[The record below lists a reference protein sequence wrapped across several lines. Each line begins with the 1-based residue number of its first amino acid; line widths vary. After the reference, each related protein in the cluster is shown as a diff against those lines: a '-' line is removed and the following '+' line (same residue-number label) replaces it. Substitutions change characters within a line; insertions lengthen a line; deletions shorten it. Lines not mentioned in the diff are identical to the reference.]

1 MTSPS
6 LKKLQITRLSTLQS
20 KSADLRRLGK
30 RLVGGFVFAALAT
43 GGAAAHADDQAYYP
57 PATQTQPAPAAPA
70 AQPAVAPNAAP
81 QYQTPN
87 QAQYQPQSPYQP
99 QPQYQPQS
107 PYPSAER
114 WVRRSQQMRAATAQD
129 AVPKPNDPS
138 LPPLPPLELGPG
150 PQQFGQSQSSGFLP
164 PSTTPLPPVEA
175 VAQRPLSPA
184 QMPGGTQFR
193 EGPGGNPDYGA
204 APAPELI
211 KKPSELPK
219 VTQILPY
226 IDYEPD
232 PKLAKDNP
240 CENQCP
246 TPDGKPCKTRDGR
259 ILDCP
264 KEIALSEG
272 PFQPRAFAPSVFAWQ
287 ASNVSYQPL
296 YYEDPQLERYGHS
309 YPFFVQ
315 PFVSIGRM
323 TIQAAGIPYQMV
335 IDPCWSCV
343 YPLGYYRPGECSP
356 KLIYQIPL
364 NAEAAL
370 VEAGALTG
378 VYFLFPH
385 SAWAYATPGVK

>member
-6 LKKLQITRLSTLQS
+6 RKKLQITRPNTLQS
-20 KSADLRRLGK
+20 KSADLRRHVK
-30 RLVGGFVFAALAT
+30 RLAGGFVLAALAT
-43 GGAAAHADDQAYYP
+43 GAAAAQADDQTYYP
-57 PATQTQPAPAAPA
+57 PATQTQLAPAVPA
-70 AQPAVAPNAAP
+70 AQPTATPAA
-81 QYQTPN
+81 
-87 QAQYQPQSPYQP
+87 
-99 QPQYQPQS
+99 QPQYQAPNQPQYQS

-129 AVPKPNDPS
+129 QMRAASAQDAVPKPSDPS

-150 PQQFGQSQSSGFLP
+150 PQQAGPQQFGQSQASGFLP

-204 APAPELI
+204 APAPEQI

-232 PKLAKDNP
+232 PKIARENP

-264 KEIALSEG
+264 KEIKLAEG
-272 PFQPRAFAPSVFAWQ
+272 TYQPQAFAPSVFAWQ
-287 ASNVSYQPL
+287 ASNICYQPL

-315 PFVSIGRM
+315 PFAIGRM

-335 IDPCWSCV
+335 IDPCWSSV

-356 KLIYQIPL
+356 KLIYQVPL
-364 NAEAAL
+364 NLEAAL